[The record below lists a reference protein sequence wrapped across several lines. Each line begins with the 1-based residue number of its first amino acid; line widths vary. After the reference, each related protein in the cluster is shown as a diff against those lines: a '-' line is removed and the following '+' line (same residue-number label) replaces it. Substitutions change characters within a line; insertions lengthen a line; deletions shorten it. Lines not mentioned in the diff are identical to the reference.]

1 MSACAA
7 ARPWVRGALIATT
20 ATSALADAPAPP
32 WVDEGEV
39 PLPAGARSVIAKPGE
54 RGRDGDM
61 VLFMAPNRSSGRR
74 GVTAAGTTLPIFG
87 ARRGGGC
94 DGKWWLVGP
103 LAWTCS
109 DGATLSMADAS
120 SVPRLPGPDGL
131 LHEYFFV
138 RPEGT
143 SAYESIES
151 TQEGAPDRELDGGWG
166 RAVLEQKSAGGQRWG
181 RTSKGL
187 WVAMPDMGAARPT
200 VFHGETLQD
209 GPLDIAWVV
218 TDLRER
224 LPERVAESG
233 SPWTRAPASSSCTW
247 PKRRRGLRARVG
259 DGRWMVARD
268 LARPHLAPPPAEV
281 ALEHEKWIDV
291 ELPSQTLVA
300 YEGTRPVYATLV
312 STGRGPQGSDSAT
325 PIGVH
330 RIWVKIL
337 ASDMDNTERDD
348 IDSHYSLED
357 VPYVQFFDHAVGL
370 HGTYWH
376 RDFGH
381 VRSHGCVNLAP
392 LDARWLFEF
401 TGPRL
406 PEGWVATY
414 PTSFD
419 PGTVVR
425 VRN

>member
-1 MSACAA
+1 MTIAT
-7 ARPWVRGALIATT
+7 RPWLLAALIATT
-20 ATSALADAPAPP
+20 ATRAFADAPIPP

-61 VLFMAPNRSSGRR
+61 VLFLGPNRSSGRR

-120 SVPRLPGPDGL
+120 SVPGLPGPDGL

-143 SAYESIES
+143 SAYETLES
-151 TQEGAPDRELDGGWG
+151 TQEGAPDRELEGGWG
-166 RAVLEQKSAGGQRWG
+166 MAILEQKSAGGQRWG

-187 WVAMPDMGAARPT
+187 WVAMPDLGAARPT
-200 VFHGETLQD
+200 VFHGETLQGD
-209 GPLDIAWVV
+209 APLDIAWVV
-218 TDLRER
+218 TDKASVYPSASPKVKPVDAAARFQL
-224 LPERVAESG
+224 LHVAEESG
-233 SPWTRAPASSSCTW
+233 AC
-247 PKRRRGLRARVG
+247 LRVG
-259 DGRWMVARD
+259 DGRWMLARD
-268 LARPHLAPPPAEV
+268 VARPHVAPPPAEV
-281 ALEHEKWIDV
+281 TGAHEKWIDV

-300 YEGTRPVYATLV
+300 YEGTRPIYATLV

-325 PIGVH
+325 PTGVH

-348 IDSHYSLED
+348 IDSHYSLSD

-406 PEGWVATY
+406 PAGWVATY